1 MWITLAF
8 LLLQIMFTKR
18 ILLLPLWCHNDRY
31 RGMDAIAGDVV
42 LAGRPD
48 DEGDSQGCP
57 DELIDLL
64 FNTST
69 YK

>member
-1 MWITLAF
+1 
-8 LLLQIMFTKR
+8 MFTKR